1 LLNTVSKNADI
12 TIMSDVDLSIILAN
26 ELRRRG
32 KFFAAIDIYTP
43 LLKEHPE
50 QDEMRTTLLNNCG
63 ALYHDIGNLDQ
74 ALSLYQESLHLSR
87 AVLGS
92 EHPSIATTLNNM
104 AAVYEA
110 RGDLDQALSLYQES
124 SSIMKHAFGND
135 HVNVASILNNQA
147 GCLYQLGRYNES
159 IETYELALSIAKR
172 YLGPESVGARKLQA
186 NLSVAL
192 SRKASGNSDYDR
204 TLTTNSSIT

>member
-1 LLNTVSKNADI
+1 MAVDLPKIASGIFEDSEHQPAHEFLLNTASKKSDI
-12 TIMSDVDLSIILAN
+12 TFLSDVDLSIILAN

-63 ALYHDIGNLDQ
+63 ALYQDIGDLDQ

-104 AAVYEA
+104 AAVHEA

-124 SSIMKHAFGND
+124 LH
-135 HVNVASILNNQA
+135 
-147 GCLYQLGRYNES
+147 
-159 IETYELALSIAKR
+159 
-172 YLGPESVGARKLQA
+172 
-186 NLSVAL
+186 L
-192 SRKASGNSDYDR
+192 SRAALGSED
-204 TLTTNSSIT
+204 